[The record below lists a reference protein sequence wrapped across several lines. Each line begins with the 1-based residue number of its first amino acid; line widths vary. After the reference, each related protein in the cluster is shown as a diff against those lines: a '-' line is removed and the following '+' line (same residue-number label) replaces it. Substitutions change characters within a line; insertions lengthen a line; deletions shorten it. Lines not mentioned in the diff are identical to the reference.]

1 MSRLQAPEIS
11 RHSRVMGLGTY
22 RPRTRVPNSELVERI
37 DSSDEWIRSRSGII
51 ERRWSQDDETVV
63 MMSVEAA
70 RGALKDASL
79 EPGDVDLVLVATVSH
94 LMQTPSAAALVAD
107 ALGATPAGALD
118 VAAAC
123 AGFCYGVGMAS
134 DLVRAGT
141 AEHVLVIGV
150 ERLSSILDLD
160 DRGTAFIFAD
170 GAGAV
175 LVGPS
180 ETPEIGPTLWGSDG
194 AQADLIRSRQSW
206 DEVFAAAEPVWPA
219 LAMEG
224 ASVFRWASYEVSA
237 IAQQTLERSGLTV
250 DDIDVFVPHQANMR
264 ITDLMV
270 RRLGLPERVSVARDI
285 ATQGNTSAASIPLA
299 LDRLREDGQARSGD
313 LALLVA
319 FGAGLTYAAQVVTV
333 P

>member
-1 MSRLQAPEIS
+1 MSALQVPSTARYS
-11 RHSRVMGLGTY
+11 RILGLGAY

-37 DSSDEWIRSRSGII
+37 ESSDEWIRSRSGIV

-63 MMSVEAA
+63 MMSVEAS
-70 RGALKDASL
+70 RDALAEAGID
-79 EPGDVDLVLVATVSH
+79 PGDVDLVLVATVSH

-107 ALGATPAGALD
+107 ALGATPAGAID
-118 VAAAC
+118 VSAAC
-123 AGFCYGVGMAS
+123 AGFCYAVGMAS
-134 DLVRAGT
+134 DLVRGGT

-150 ERLSSILDLD
+150 ERLSSLLDLD

-175 LVGPS
+175 VIGPS
-180 ETPEIGPTLWGSDG
+180 ETPQIGPTVWGSDG
-194 AQADLIRSRQSW
+194 AQADLIRSRQPW

-224 ASVFRWASYEVSA
+224 NPVYRWASYEMSA
-237 IAQQTLERSGLTV
+237 VAEQALERSGITV
-250 DDIDVFVPHQANMR
+250 QDLDAFVPHQANMR
-264 ITDLMV
+264 ITDLMA
-270 RRLGLPERVSVARDI
+270 RRLRLPERVSIARDI

-299 LDRLREDGQARSGD
+299 MDRLRQDGETHSGD
-313 LALLVA
+313 LALLIG
-319 FGAGLTYAAQVVTV
+319 FGAGLTYAAQVVAL